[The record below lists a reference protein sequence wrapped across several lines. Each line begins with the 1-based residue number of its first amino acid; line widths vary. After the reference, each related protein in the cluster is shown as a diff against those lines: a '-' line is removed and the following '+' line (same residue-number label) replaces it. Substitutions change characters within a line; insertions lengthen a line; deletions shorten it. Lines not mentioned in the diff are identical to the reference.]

1 MAGVSAVTNEAA
13 DLSLA
18 SVVGHKSQVE
28 HLRRQL
34 QAGSAAHAYW
44 ISGPPRVGK
53 TTLALGL
60 AAELLDS
67 SGWPGGMLSHP
78 DLWLDDGEGSL
89 GIDRIRRGES
99 DTAEGPTLQHF
110 LSLSAFSGGP
120 KVAVIANAE
129 RLTLPASNS
138 LLQLLEEPPAECVI
152 CLTTSRPGSEHL
164 PSTMRSR
171 CQEVLLG
178 PVDPDLVSAWLERT
192 QGAPAAAAELAAAL
206 CQGRP
211 GLAQEMVR
219 DTGLEERTSSV
230 LESLTRCAE
239 RGPGSW
245 LELSRELAERG
256 RDREVVVFAL
266 RAWAAFL
273 RDCCC
278 AAVGAAA
285 LTNLPSW
292 SEAAAAWAE
301 RLQLA
306 GCLRRYDLAI
316 DALARLAEGATA
328 RLVLD
333 RFLLLTFGGEPPAPP
348 ALGEAVSGSPPDRR

>member
-1 MAGVSAVTNEAA
+1 MTEVAV
-13 DLSLA
+13 DLSL
-18 SVVGHKSQVE
+18 SGVIGHQMQVE
-28 HLRRQL
+28 HLRQQL
-34 QAGSAAHAYW
+34 RGGSAAHAYW
-44 ISGPPRVGK
+44 MAGPPRVGK
-53 TTLALGL
+53 TTVAKAL
-60 AAELLDS
+60 AAELLGS
-67 SGWPGGMLSHP
+67 SGWPGGPLSHP

-89 GIDRIRRGES
+89 GIDRIRLGDS

-110 LSLSAFSGGP
+110 LSLSAFAGGP

-138 LLQLLEEPPAECVI
+138 LLRLLEEPPAECVI

-164 PSTMRSR
+164 PTTMRSR

-178 PVDPDLVSAWLERT
+178 PVHPGLIAAWLERVH
-192 QGAPAAAAELAAAL
+192 GAAAAAAELAAAL

-211 GLAQEMVR
+211 GLAAEMVG
-219 DTGLEERTSSV
+219 DPGLEERTSSA
-230 LESLTRCAE
+230 LESLTGCAD

-256 RDREVVVFAL
+256 KERELVVFAL

-278 AAVGAAA
+278 AAAGAEA

-292 SEAAAAWAE
+292 SEAARAWAA

-306 GCLRRYDLAI
+306 GCLRRYDLAV
-316 DALARLAEGATA
+316 DALARVAEGATA

-333 RFLLLTFGGEPPAPP
+333 RFLLLTFGGEPPTPP
-348 ALGEAVSGSPPDRR
+348 SLGQVVSGAPPDRR